1 MERLTTDKPVKEM
14 GMVELA
20 YNSCF
25 AKDGEAYYRDF
36 SEEISARDLARKLYK
51 IYSSETLS
59 DDDDTF
65 DEEMIEELQYDI
77 EVYPEALIALFY
89 RNLWAM
95 ADLRETLKRYE
106 DLEEQGLLLRLPISV
121 GSPIWDNDFGSP
133 YRYEVTGFSYG
144 DINEDDYD
152 YDSDEELSTD
162 ELIVHY
168 RNYNGGITGKFPI
181 SEIGKTVFLTQSEA
195 EEKLNELQR
204 Q

>member
-1 MERLTTDKPVKEM
+1 MDRLTTNKPVKEM

-51 IYSSETLS
+51 IYTSETLS

-95 ADLRETLKRYE
+95 ADLRETLARYE
-106 DLEEQGLLLRLPISV
+106 DLEERELLIKLPCKIGDTV
-121 GSPIWDNDFGSP
+121 YVKMQFGGYAKGEVRDFT
-133 YRYEVTGFSYG
+133 YFVTCGFCVVVTSEKF
-144 DINEDDYD
+144 DKINIPFSEF
-152 YDSDEELSTD
+152 
-162 ELIVHY
+162 
-168 RNYNGGITGKFPI
+168 GKSI
-181 SEIGKTVFLTQSEA
+181 FLKEPQE
-195 EEKLNELQR
+195 
-204 Q
+204 